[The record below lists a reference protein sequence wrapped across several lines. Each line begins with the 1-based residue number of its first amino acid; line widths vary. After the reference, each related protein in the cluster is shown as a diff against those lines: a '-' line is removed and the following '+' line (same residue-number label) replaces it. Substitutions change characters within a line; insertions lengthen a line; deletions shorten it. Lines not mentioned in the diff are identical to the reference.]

1 MPKALRRETT
11 RDTLGCSKEGMAL
24 YKQRDSSLRQNLTPA
39 QSCTHH
45 TWSEKFKKRT
55 HLEMEKETGFFGG
68 KKQLK
73 QLSRNMRLNTLK
85 EGKIWWSI
93 ENE

>member
-1 MPKALRRETT
+1 M
-11 RDTLGCSKEGMAL
+11 
-24 YKQRDSSLRQNLTPA
+24 
-39 QSCTHH
+39 HH

-55 HLEMEKETGFFGG
+55 QLEMEKETGFCGG

-73 QLSRNMRLNTLK
+73 QLSRSMRLNTLK
-85 EGKIWWSI
+85 KGKIRWSI